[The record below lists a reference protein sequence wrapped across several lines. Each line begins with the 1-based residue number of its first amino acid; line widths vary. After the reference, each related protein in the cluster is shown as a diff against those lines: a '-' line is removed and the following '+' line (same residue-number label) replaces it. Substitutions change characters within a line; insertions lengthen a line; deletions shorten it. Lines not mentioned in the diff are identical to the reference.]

1 MLRFAGDHARNG
13 AGRKARAAALAAS
26 LAFLVAASATAQ
38 TADRCAVEQEML
50 LQSTHQLQRVTRLV
64 AAGAPIR
71 IVAIGSS
78 STEGVGA
85 TAPENAYPAQ
95 LERQLRR
102 LLPRNPVT
110 VLNKGMGGQEAHE
123 MLQRL
128 QRDAIDEQADLVI
141 WQSGTNSAIRDQD
154 VGPFVED
161 LFIGV
166 RRLQAAG
173 VDVLLM
179 GPQKSPRVDKAQQRA
194 IYATHLHAVAETAR
208 IPYLARYEIMAGWVV
223 AGQMTMDEMIDPDG
237 LHMTDLSYRC
247 LGEATAKIIV
257 NLSRAAVARQ

>member
-1 MLRFAGDHARNG
+1 
-13 AGRKARAAALAAS
+13 
-26 LAFLVAASATAQ
+26 
-38 TADRCAVEQEML
+38 ML
-50 LQSTHQLQRVTRLV
+50 LLHSAHQLTRVARHV
-64 AAGAPIR
+64 SAGTPIR

-85 TAPENAYPAQ
+85 SSADNSYPAQ
-95 LERQLRR
+95 LERELRR
-102 LLPRNPVT
+102 MLPRNRIT
-110 VLNKGMGGQEAHE
+110 VLNKGLGGQEAHE
-123 MLQRL
+123 MVKRL
-128 QRDAIDEQADLVI
+128 QRDAIDEKADLVI

-161 LFIGV
+161 LFIGI

-208 IPYLARYEIMAGWVV
+208 VPYLARYEIMAGWV
-223 AGQMTMDEMIDPDG
+223 AQGRMTMDEMIDPDG

-247 LGEATAKIIV
+247 LGEVTAKMIV

>member
-1 MLRFAGDHARNG
+1 V
-13 AGRKARAAALAAS
+13 LA
-26 LAFLVAASATAQ
+26 VPGWATA
-38 TADRCAVEQEML
+38 DVCAVEDELL
-50 LQSTHQLQRVTRLV
+50 LQSAHQLPRVARHV
-64 AAGAPIR
+64 AAGTPIR

-85 TAPENAYPAQ
+85 TSIHNAYPAQ
-95 LERQLRR
+95 LERRLRR
-102 LLPRNPVT
+102 LLPRNAVT
-110 VLNKGMGGQEAHE
+110 VVNKGVGGQEAHD

-128 QRDAIDEQADLVI
+128 QRDAIDAQADLVI

-161 LFIGV
+161 LFIGI

-173 VDVLLM
+173 IDVLLM
-179 GPQKSPRVDKAQQRA
+179 GPQKSPRVDRAQQRA

-208 IPYLARYEIMAGWVV
+208 VPYLPRYEVMAGWV
-223 AGQMTMDEMIDPDG
+223 AQGQMTMDEMIDPDG

-247 LGEATAKIIV
+247 LGEATAKMIV